1 MKLLVYMRDG
11 RTVFALRGRGQL
23 AELMSEKAEKPG
35 PAHERPSVEVVR
47 GTWNPTTGCYVWQP
61 GIRIRF
67 IARGSI
73 SHVEE
78 GDPNQASGGQS
89 A

>member
-11 RTVFALRGRGQL
+11 RTVFALRGRSQL
-23 AELMSEKAEKPG
+23 AELMSEKSG

-47 GTWNPTTGCYVWQP
+47 GTWNPITGSYVWQP
-61 GIRIRF
+61 AIRIRF
-67 IARGSI
+67 IARASI
-73 SHVEE
+73 AWVED
-78 GDPNQASGGQS
+78 GDPNEAAGGRT